1 MSTFSFEPVRVT
13 RNVLRTLARR
23 PLFAGLS
30 VLLMAFG
37 VGAITAIF
45 TVVNATLLRPLP
57 YVDPTALYSVS
68 GTEPVNRDSAEVM
81 VLSARQ
87 LVRWREGTRAFSAFE
102 GYTPGAMKLTGSGLP
117 APLAGMFVSAGMF
130 DLLGWRPAMGRDF
143 STAEEVPRSAVAIIS
158 HGLWV
163 RRFARDPNIVGR
175 VVNIDDEPRAIIGV
189 MPAGFSMLFQDV
201 DVWRPMDL
209 GPDEIAGR
217 SRLIAGVGR
226 LRAGVTAAQA
236 TLDLKSINAELAR
249 EFPNDYRFTGVKIV
263 GLRDSLFGPQRAN
276 LLVLLAAVAILLT
289 VAAMNVLSLTYADVL
304 GRRFATMTRLALG
317 ATKRDIVVLR
327 LIETAVMTA
336 IAAALGIVIGRLGLA
351 ALQAASPDAF
361 RGFGVISIDPIVA
374 VAAVGAALFAGI
386 VAGLPAAMSEAR
398 IDVAGLAGTAV
409 KGIGGMSERRMRDT
423 LLSAQVVLAVML
435 LSGAALLTR
444 NVKDLL
450 QRPTGFRPRGVIVVE
465 LTLSQTTYTTH
476 EQRAM
481 YVQRLLDAVRALP
494 GIEAAS
500 TDQTRFALNE
510 TMQTG
515 LEIEGVPT
523 EPGVQQSA
531 QIRHSTPDLLKVLG
545 IRLLRGR
552 AIDAGDRPDGP
563 RVAMVS
569 ASFAKHY
576 WGTKNPIGQRVR
588 RASKSNP
595 QWMEVVGVVDDVMDA
610 GLGVDI
616 GPTIYVSYL
625 QQNTPVARVTLLA
638 RTRGAAATIYPA
650 IRRAIWSVDA
660 NQPIQSITGL
670 EDLLLR
676 SAAQPRFEALVAA
689 LFAAS
694 ALLLVLSG
702 IYATTLYAVLRR
714 TRELGVRAA
723 LGARPADL
731 VGATMWHSMR
741 PVALGL
747 AIGSLL
753 AIPLVQTMQD
763 ALKQGFSAADA
774 PLFGG
779 VVLVVVA
786 ATALAAYFPA
796 RRALSIPPSVA
807 MRG

>member
-1 MSTFSFEPVRVT
+1 MSNLSFEPMRVT
-13 RNVLRTLARR
+13 SQVWRTLARR
-23 PLFAGLS
+23 PVFTGLS

-45 TVVNATLLRPLP
+45 AVVNATLLRPLP
-57 YVDPTALYSVS
+57 YQDPAALYSVS
-68 GTEPVNRDSAEVM
+68 GTEPVNRDSAQDM

-87 LVRWREGTRAFSAFE
+87 LVRWREGTRAFSGIE
-102 GYTPGAMKLTGSGLP
+102 GYTPAAMKLTGSGSP
-117 APLAGMFVSAGMF
+117 EPLAGMFISAGMF
-130 DLLGWRPAMGRDF
+130 DLLGWKPAMGRDF
-143 STAEEVPRSAVAIIS
+143 SSADEVPRSGVAIIS
-158 HGLWV
+158 HGLWT
-163 RRFARDPNIVGR
+163 RRFGGDPNVVGR
-175 VVNIDDEPRAIIGV
+175 VVNIDDEPRAIVGV
-189 MPAGFSMLFQDV
+189 MPAEFTMLFQNV
-201 DVWRPMDL
+201 DIWRPMDL
-209 GPDEIAGR
+209 GADEIAGR
-217 SRLIAGVGR
+217 SRLIAGLGR
-226 LRAGVTAAQA
+226 IRAGVSAAQA
-236 TLDLKSINAELAR
+236 TLDLKSINSALAG
-249 EFPNDYRFTGVKIV
+249 EFPNEYRFTGAKIV
-263 GLRDSLFGPQRAN
+263 GLRDSLFGRQRAS

-289 VAAMNVLSLTYADVL
+289 VAAVNVLSLTYADVL

-317 ATKRDIVVLR
+317 ATRHDIVRLR
-327 LIETAVMTA
+327 LIETAVLTA
-336 IAAALGIVIGRLGLA
+336 ISAALGLATGRLILA

-361 RGFGVISIDPIVA
+361 QGFGVISIDPIVA
-374 VAAVGAALFAGI
+374 SVTIGAAVFAGLL
-386 VAGLPAAMSEAR
+386 AGVPAAMSEAR
-398 IDVAGLAGTAV
+398 IEVAGLAGTAT
-409 KGIGGMSERRMRDT
+409 KGVGGMSERRVRDT
-423 LLSAQVVLAVML
+423 LLTAQVALAVML
-435 LSGAALLTR
+435 LAGAALLAR

-450 QRPTGFRPRGVIVVE
+450 HRPTGFRPNGVTVVE
-465 LTLSQTTYTTH
+465 LTLSQTTYTDQQ
-476 EQRAM
+476 QRATH
-481 YVQRLLDAVRALP
+481 VQHLLDAVRALP
-494 GIEAAS
+494 GVEAAS

-515 LEIEGVPT
+515 LEIEGVPA
-523 EPGVQQSA
+523 EPGVQQTA

-576 WGTKNPIGQRVR
+576 WGTKNPVGQRVR
-588 RASKSNP
+588 RLSKSNP

-610 GLGVDI
+610 GLGVET

-638 RTRGAAATIYPA
+638 RTHGSAATMYPA
-650 IRRAIWSVDA
+650 IRRAIWSVDP
-660 NQPIQSITGL
+660 NQTIQSIAGL

-689 LFAAS
+689 LFGGS
-694 ALLLVLSG
+694 ALLLVLGG

-731 VGATMWHSMR
+731 VWATMWQSMR
-741 PVALGL
+741 PVAIGL
-747 AIGSLL
+747 ALGALL
-753 AIPLVQTMQD
+753 AVPLVNAMQD
-763 ALKQGFSAADA
+763 ALKQGFSVADT
-774 PLFGG
+774 PLFAA
-779 VVLVVVA
+779 VVIVVVA
-786 ATALAAYFPA
+786 ATAVAAYLPA